1 MCSLSSLYLI
11 EPLKMLIIMLVGLLV
26 EVRKRKKNKFIFLA
40 PNHSKWPDLIF
51 LHLPFILVT
60 FGESG

>member
-1 MCSLSSLYLI
+1 
-11 EPLKMLIIMLVGLLV
+11 MLIIMLVGLLV
-26 EVRKRKKNKFIFLA
+26 EVRKRKKNKLIFLA